1 MPTNTYVALDKVTVG
16 TATPSITFTGI
27 NQGYTDLVVVF
38 QTGMSSAGNE
48 PYLRFNGDSGSNY
61 SETMMYGSGTTA
73 YSLRNSI
80 STAIQLARDVG
91 LPTALE
97 SMHIVNIQNYSNS
110 TTFKTVLA
118 RASKGSATYSQSAAY
133 VGLWRST
140 AAITSLTISAG
151 AGNLVADSVFS
162 LYGIKSEEAAA
173 KATGGYVTSDANYYY
188 HTFLASGTFT
198 PNQALTCDYLVVAG
212 GGGASGGGTSTQNQI
227 SGGGGAGGL
236 RSTVTATG
244 GGGSLESTIS
254 LTSGAAYT
262 ITVGAGGA
270 AGPTNQSSPAPL
282 GSQGGSSS
290 IAGTGITTVTATGG
304 GYGATQFGSQHTG
317 GAGGSGGGGGSG
329 GVGGT
334 RTASPVQ
341 GFNGGAGGV
350 YTSPG
355 YSGGGGGGA
364 GVIGAAGNSTSG
376 NGVGGNGGNGVA
388 LSAFATTTGTGIS
401 SYYAGGGG
409 GGNYGGAG
417 TPGTGGLGGGGNASL
432 NSTGSSGAANTGGGG
447 GSCASGIGGIPP
459 ASGAGGSGIVIVRY
473 AK

>member
-1 MPTNTYVALDKVTVG
+1 MPTNTYVALDKKTIG
-16 TATPSITFTGI
+16 TAVTSVTFTGI
-27 NQGYTDLVVVF
+27 DQTYTDLVLVIS
-38 QTGMSSAGNE
+38 GAASAGNPDTTININGE
-48 PYLRFNGDSGSNY
+48 TSAYLSSTILQGNGTAASSTRRTSRIDLEIDWVGMGTAQCNY
-61 SETMMYGSGTTA
+61 I
-73 YSLRNSI
+73 YSFL
-80 STAIQLARDVG
+80 
-91 LPTALE
+91 
-97 SMHIVNIQNYSNS
+97 NYANT
-110 TTFKTVLA
+110 TTFKTFIGRFNGTNGTNA
-118 RASKGSATYSQSAAY
+118 I
-133 VGLWRST
+133 VGLYSRTNAISSMTLT
-140 AAITSLTISAG
+140 AVGQTYVSGTT
-151 AGNLVADSVFS
+151 FS

-290 IAGTGITTVTATGG
+290 IAGTGITTVTSTGG

-350 YTSPG
+350 YTAPG

-364 GVIGAAGNSTSG
+364 GVIGSAGNSTSG